1 MENPEWIRH
10 DYHSLKSNSWIIRS
24 SVQNFIQLLNA
35 RTFIASTKNIP
46 LIVLVHADR
55 RSPILSVHL
64 LACVLQFGMF
74 PLAVVQIIQC
84 NKSIRIWQCRLIKR
98 NQRHWAWNS
107 LMHPHGLNCIFDEL
121 HTLQICLQ
129 HHCMSVHTSQ
139 IHSRATIK
147 KSNVYTEL
155 CIFLLSEKNNTAS
168 TYIQCWKWDFVSDT
182 NKKKSTPQESPFLLA
197 FRQNGGKSNAMHHPR
212 SVQSN
217 AEGGRS
223 FASAL
228 INTCDMGGRVGL

>member
-155 CIFLLSEKNNTAS
+155 CIFLLSDKN
-168 TYIQCWKWDFVSDT
+168 
-182 NKKKSTPQESPFLLA
+182 
-197 FRQNGGKSNAMHHPR
+197 
-212 SVQSN
+212 
-217 AEGGRS
+217 
-223 FASAL
+223 
-228 INTCDMGGRVGL
+228 